1 MLHEMSGNKF
11 IEGIYEDGTDTTGE
25 VNGLKVLA
33 LPSTLTILF
42 LGVGEV
48 KK

>member
-1 MLHEMSGNKF
+1 MLHEMSSNKL
-11 IEGIYEDGTDTTGE
+11 IEGIYEDSTDTTGE

-33 LPSTLTILF
+33 LPSTFTIL
-42 LGVGEV
+42 LLNVGEV